1 MTALQHAVDQQGFAI
16 LPRVFSPERAACLAS
31 DLARVL
37 PHGGSS
43 ILQSRGH
50 VYGICNL
57 IDVWP
62 PALTVAQDAALG
74 AAVGSVLGQDFGL
87 VRSIFFDKPP
97 GRTWSLDGIET

>member
-1 MTALQHAVDQQGFAI
+1 MTALQHGIDQQGFAI
-16 LPRVFSPERAACLAS
+16 LPGAFSPERVACLAS

-37 PHGGSS
+37 PHAGSS

-50 VYGICNL
+50 VYGVRNL

-74 AAVGSVLGQDFGL
+74 AAIGSVLGNGFGL

-97 GRTWSLDGIET
+97 GRTWSL